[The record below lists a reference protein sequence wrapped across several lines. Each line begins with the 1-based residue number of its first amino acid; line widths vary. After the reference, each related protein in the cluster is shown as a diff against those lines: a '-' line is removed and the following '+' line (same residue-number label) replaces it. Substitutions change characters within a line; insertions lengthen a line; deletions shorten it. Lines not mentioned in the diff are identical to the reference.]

1 MTEPIQVSVILT
13 SYNHAKYLRE
23 AIDSVLQQ
31 TFQDFELIIW
41 DDASTDESWQI
52 ITSYTDSRILTFRN
66 ETTIRAGNIKK
77 AISEVAKG
85 RYIAIHHSDD
95 VWEPQKLE
103 KQVAFLEN
111 NPEIG
116 AVFTWA
122 QVIDEDGQP
131 FEDQNHFYYKV
142 FEQPNRTRHEWL
154 NFFFYQGNVLCHP
167 SVLIRKI
174 CYETCGLYRYG
185 LAQSPDFDMWVRLCL
200 KYEIHVLPE
209 KLVRF
214 RVRSH
219 EANTSGNRPEVRA
232 RGQFE
237 YLQVLTN
244 YTKIS
249 TFEELKKVFPA
260 AEKYARSGG
269 EDLGFILGMVALET
283 KSYKFTELLGLNLL
297 FEALN
302 DSVRAKKIRELYNFT
317 QNDFIVLTGKH
328 DVFSKLWIE
337 ELTTRVAET
346 ENLKL
351 QVAER
356 DAQLAERDARL
367 YEIMNSK
374 AWKVGLL
381 FRRMRILLIPPNS
394 FRDRILR
401 KFLSIGLPC
410 LKK

>member
-1 MTEPIQVSVILT
+1 MTEPIKVSVILT

-31 TFQDFELIIW
+31 TFRDFELIIW
-41 DDASTDESWQI
+41 DDASIDESWQI
-52 ITSYTDSRILTFRN
+52 ITSYTDPRIQIFRN
-66 ETTIRAGNIKK
+66 ETTKRIEYLRT
-77 AISEVAKG
+77 AISEIANG
-85 RYIAIHHSDD
+85 EYIAIHHSDD

-103 KQVAFLEN
+103 KQVAFLDA
-111 NPEIG
+111 NPQIG
-116 AVFTWA
+116 AVFTQA
-122 QVIDEDGQP
+122 QIINEDGRPLQDP
-131 FEDQNHFYYKV
+131 NHFYYKI

-154 NFFFYQGNVLCHP
+154 NFFFYQGNALCHP
-167 SVLIRKI
+167 SVLIRKL
-174 CYETCGLYRYG
+174 CYEKCGLYRYG

-214 RVRSH
+214 RVRSL

-237 YLQVLTN
+237 YLQVQTN
-244 YTKIS
+244 YTELA
-249 TFEELKKVFPA
+249 TFEELKQVFPT
-260 AEKYARSGG
+260 AEKYARAGG

-283 KSYKFTELLGLNLL
+283 KSYKFTELFGLNLL

-302 DSVRAKKIRELYNFT
+302 DPRRANKIKELYNFT
-317 QNDFIVLTGKH
+317 QNDFILLTGKH

-337 ELTTRVAET
+337 ELTIRVAGT
-346 ENLKL
+346 ESLKL

-356 DAQLAERDARL
+356 DARL
-367 YEIMNSK
+367 YEIINSK

-381 FRRMRILLIPPNS
+381 FRRIRILLIPPHS
-394 FRDRILR
+394 LRDRILR
-401 KFLSIGLPC
+401 KFLSVGLPY
-410 LKK
+410 LRK